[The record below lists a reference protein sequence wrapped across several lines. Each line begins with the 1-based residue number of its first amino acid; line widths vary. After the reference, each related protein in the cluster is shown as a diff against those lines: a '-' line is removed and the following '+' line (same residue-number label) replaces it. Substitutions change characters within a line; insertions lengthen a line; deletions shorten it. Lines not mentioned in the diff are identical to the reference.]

1 MYSNAGKQNSIMDLQ
16 RMQNTSNYMPSDS
29 MNDLSAHQAI
39 DSSVHSYGASSN
51 IDSSSH
57 MAYTA
62 IAPANSPVVLSF
74 ENLVVKTLPK
84 VLNNFLSTNVFGKP
98 ATPTVNLLNSVSGT
112 ITGGLWAI
120 MGPSGSGKTTLLSA
134 LSLRLDLNRMTQ
146 SGEIRMNGKPYNKHL
161 LKGMSGYVMQDDLL
175 HANLTVEEVLWYA
188 AALRMSK
195 GSTTDDRKAR
205 VDDVLK
211 TMGINYT
218 RNVIVGDTRMKGIS
232 GGERKR
238 VCIAMELLTKPPLLF
253 LDEPTSGLDSAT
265 ALSVCRTL
273 KKLARRGE
281 CTVITTI
288 HQPQTKIWEMMDN
301 LIMLV
306 GGEIAYQGLRAK
318 AVDYYAS
325 LGYPCPDRSNPADH
339 IMDVIAKRNKRD
351 EPKEIS
357 SIAVAVE
364 ASKEISSIAV
374 GDGIPL
380 EPDSI
385 DAIYLEEDDDDHKEA
400 VHNAA
405 DDKAIAAF
413 QHPPINL
420 DFGIEKDDFTLR
432 AVIPWIN
439 QFTILLIRCFIEWY
453 RRWDVVV
460 INASVATLLG
470 CFVGYGPWNNIGFSQ
485 TGVAKYTPILFFCVI
500 HQGVIASLQ
509 GCFSFPL
516 ERALMIRE
524 RSAGTYYVSAYFLAK
539 SLADMVIQSIPPIIF
554 SLVVYPNV
562 GFKHYHDRFADF
574 MLFNLLNALACIS
587 MTSFISCM
595 CVTIER
601 TTVVMACYMEIARLY
616 SNFFMSPALMRTYP
630 QWQWFSYVTHM
641 KYAFIGLA
649 LNQYQ
654 GQEFY
659 CKPGELKA
667 NKCPT
672 TNGNQI
678 ISANDYD
685 MYDKNG
691 QIWQLILFII
701 CARIAGYLCIR
712 FIKT

>member
-1 MYSNAGKQNSIMDLQ
+1 
-16 RMQNTSNYMPSDS
+16 MQNTNNYMPSES
-29 MNDLSAHQAI
+29 MTDLSAHQPI
-39 DSSVHSYGASSN
+39 DSSAHSYGAASSN
-51 IDSSSH
+51 IDSSNH
-57 MAYTA
+57 LAYTA
-62 IAPANSPVVLSF
+62 IAPANAPAVLSF

-84 VLNNFLSTNVFGKP
+84 HATNFISTRVLNKP
-98 ATPTVNLLNSVSGT
+98 PTPTVKLLNSVSGT

-146 SGEIRMNGKPYNKHL
+146 SGEIRMNGKPYDKHL

-175 HANLTVEEVLWYA
+175 NAHLTVQEVLWYS

-195 GSTTDDRKAR
+195 GSTAADRTAR

-218 RNVIVGDTRMKGIS
+218 RNVIIGDTRNKGIS

-288 HQPQTKIWEMMDN
+288 HQPQTKIWQMMDN

-306 GGEIAYQGLRAK
+306 AGEIAYQGLRAK

-325 LGYPCPDRSNPADH
+325 LGYPCPDLSNPADH

-351 EPKEIS
+351 APSTEPVLALVLDVSKDT
-357 SIAVAVE
+357 SITPANAE
-364 ASKEISSIAV
+364 
-374 GDGIPL
+374 GGIPL
-380 EPDSI
+380 EPD
-385 DAIYLEEDDDDHKEA
+385 AIYLEDEDDDDHEERG
-400 VHNAA
+400 VYNAA
-405 DDKAIAAF
+405 DDKTIAAF

-420 DFGIEKDDFTLR
+420 DFGVEKDDFTLR
-432 AVIPWIN
+432 AVIPWFY
-439 QFTILLIRCFIEWY
+439 QFSILFIRCSQEWF
-453 RRWDVVV
+453 RRWDVIV
-460 INASVATLLG
+460 INACVATLIG
-470 CFVGYGPWNNIGFSQ
+470 AFVGYGPWNNIGTSQ

-539 SLADMVIQSIPPIIF
+539 SLADMAVQSIPPIVY

-562 GFKHYHDRFADF
+562 GFKEYSDRFGGF
-574 MLFNLLNALACIS
+574 LLFNLLNTLACVS
-587 MTSFISCM
+587 MTTFISCL

-601 TTVVMACYMEIARLY
+601 TTVIIACYLEVARLY
-616 SNFFMSPALMRTYP
+616 SNFFMSPALMRDYP
-630 QWQWFSYVTHM
+630 TWQWISNISHM
-641 KYAFIGLA
+641 KYAFIGLV
-649 LNQYQ
+649 LNQYTDMK
-654 GQEFY
+654 FY
-659 CKPGELKA
+659 CKPKELV
-667 NKCPT
+667 NGKCPT
-672 TNGNQI
+672 TNGNQVI
-678 ISANDYD
+678 ARNEYD
-685 MYDKNG
+685 MYDENG
-691 QIWQLILFII
+691 QIWQVILLII
-701 CARIAGYLCIR
+701 CARFAGYICLR